1 MLSSKLDYPQLLKVH
16 SRENPSKNLE
26 IKLNTQEIQTK
37 KEKENKDLKTKILQT
52 HRVLTISVNI

>member
-1 MLSSKLDYPQLLKVH
+1 MLSSKSDCPQLLKVH
-16 SRENPSKNLE
+16 SRENPSKNFE

-52 HRVLTISVNI
+52 HRVLTISVDI

>member
-16 SRENPSKNLE
+16 SKENRSKNFE